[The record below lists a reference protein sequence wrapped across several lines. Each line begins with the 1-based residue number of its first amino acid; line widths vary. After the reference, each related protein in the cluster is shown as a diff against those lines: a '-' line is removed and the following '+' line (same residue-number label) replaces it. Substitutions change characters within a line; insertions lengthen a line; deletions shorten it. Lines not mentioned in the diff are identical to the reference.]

1 MVIGAGGFVM
11 YSVSDTRGDLRLERR
26 HLPWEGSVAR
36 DERLIGCLVSGAKQL
51 VYVTLKRILVFKS
64 IK

>member
-1 MVIGAGGFVM
+1 M